1 MNLAFRIQLLE
12 LLIPK
17 VIFFY
22 SIYEVESTNISISK
36 IIEPVT
42 TAFIKITFLTPKYI
56 FSMLLTRLRV
66 GVTNTMLIGS
76 DTLNPGVIL
85 TRVRYPAPEIDD
97 GCFCF
102 HFELF
107 ISLLVFLR
115 FESDI
120 YTDTIV
126 TFSLFFLAHQMH
138 HTTGTDTLY
147 RTSAPSGDGKCYS
160 MIFSRG

>member
-1 MNLAFRIQLLE
+1 
-12 LLIPK
+12 
-17 VIFFY
+17 
-22 SIYEVESTNISISK
+22 
-36 IIEPVT
+36 
-42 TAFIKITFLTPKYI
+42 
-56 FSMLLTRLRV
+56 MLLTRLRV
-66 GVTNTMLIGS
+66 GVTIKMLIGG
-76 DTLNPGVIL
+76 DPHNPGVIL

-126 TFSLFFLAHQMH
+126 TFSLFFSHIRCTIRRAQTHSIALAPHQGMVNV
-138 HTTGTDTLY
+138 
-147 RTSAPSGDGKCYS
+147 
-160 MIFSRG
+160 IV